1 MDRFEWANELQM
13 KFKKLIDL
21 TISKLSV
28 ILKLIINSWWMY
40 VIFLS
45 TPDFVDLIQK
55 SFSNKRQIK
64 P

>member
-13 KFKKLIDL
+13 KFKKLIDP

-45 TPDFVDLIQK
+45 TPDFVDLMQK